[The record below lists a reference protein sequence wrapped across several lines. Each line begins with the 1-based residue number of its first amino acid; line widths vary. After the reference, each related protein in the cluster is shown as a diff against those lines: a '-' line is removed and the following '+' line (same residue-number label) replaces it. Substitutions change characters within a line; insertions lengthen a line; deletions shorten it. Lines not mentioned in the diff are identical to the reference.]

1 NGQGIEWDDYTQ
13 ACDLLGIED
22 EEFPNPIEALMA
34 HAVEGGVES
43 AARAGL
49 ALSFAIAE
57 ATITGAWS
65 QSWGDARFHLAFL
78 ERHGYAVSEAEREEL
93 DAALPE
99 SEDEADGDEAPD
111 DDAEQLGDEPEAE
124 VP

>member
-1 NGQGIEWDDYTQ
+1 MAGGIDGD
-13 ACDLLGIED
+13 
-22 EEFPNPIEALMA
+22 
-34 HAVEGGVES
+34 
-43 AARAGL
+43 

-78 ERHGYAVSEAEREEL
+78 ERHDYVVSEAEREEL

-99 SEDEADGDEAPD
+99 AEDEAEGDEAPEG
-111 DDAEQLGDEPEAE
+111 DDAEQTGDEPEAE
-124 VP
+124 VPGIDEQG